1 MWMRV
6 ARLPIDAAAVWS
18 YVTIHL
24 DASHIP
30 HLLPPSVHAAAR
42 TTSGRS
48 LAPGQALLDGA

>member
-1 MWMRV
+1 MRV